1 MRPDLREDLAHLD
14 WMLGGLATVYQSASL
29 DSFAFDP
36 FSFQQ
41 DGLTASEVDV
51 GWGEVVDALV
61 IAAVVVVGHE
71 GLDLVSQI
79 AGQIVVLQ
87 QDAVLERQMPA
98 LDLSLC
104 HRMIG
109 RAADMP
115 HVLFVEP
122 CRQFRRDVARA
133 VVG

>member
-14 WMLGGLATVYQSASL
+14 WMLGGLAAVYQSASL

-87 QDAVLERQMPA
+87 QDAVLQGLVPA
-98 LDLSLC
+98 LDFALG
-104 HRMIG
+104 HRVVG
-109 RAADMP
+109 SAADVSDVVALHP
-115 HVLFVEP
+115 FGQVLREVGG
-122 CRQFRRDVARA
+122 A
-133 VVG
+133 VV